1 MQFVWKI
8 QHTHNDNSNYLV
20 WSFLRL
26 WCFDPRPLRFWCA
39 ALVAHRAHRSWHNV
53 VRWYGAVNAPK
64 IVKERHIIGAIW
76 VDCLD
81 GTSVLWATTE
91 VSTTLLAP
99 KRQDMITNLIRFCH
113 CLASY
118 LAKRMQT
125 VSTKMMGPLAAN
137 SERHHTSF
145 HQSANRNRSM
155 SNCIAPRTML

>member
-1 MQFVWKI
+1 MMQFVWKI

-99 KRQDMITNLIRFCH
+99 KRQDMVTMQPHTILPLPG
-113 CLASY
+113 LALMPG
-118 LAKRMQT
+118 LAG
-125 VSTKMMGPLAAN
+125 SWLALPAN
-137 SERHHTSF
+137 SSCLP
-145 HQSANRNRSM
+145 A
-155 SNCIAPRTML
+155 